1 MTGTNNSPETFQVKK
16 EKEKK
21 STCWSNWPRDVQV
34 EVIGRIYGHFQI
46 LGLLYM
52 KNINPLMKSSKYCTI
67 YNLHYN
73 HFYSNVR
80 LNVSNY
86 QKQLTSNQHN

>member
-21 STCWSNWPRDVQV
+21 STCWSNRPRDVQV

-46 LGLLYM
+46 LGLL
-52 KNINPLMKSSKYCTI
+52 
-67 YNLHYN
+67 
-73 HFYSNVR
+73 
-80 LNVSNY
+80 
-86 QKQLTSNQHN
+86 